1 MQVIVASAPAGLTA
15 KPGLHASVAVV
26 ALSSSQMPEPIHGGL
41 QGCCA
46 ERGPEWISTR
56 TDGKNQVQ
64 ECREEG
70 ERSRTAGGRPGGG
83 DGAAP
88 AAASVDA
95 PKTQPQE
102 HRSLHK
108 KIAQPTIRNHRV
120 AELTF
125 AKG

>member
-64 ECREEG
+64 KCREEG

-83 DGAAP
+83 DGATP

-95 PKTQPQE
+95 ATTQDHAHSPLQN
-102 HRSLHK
+102 RNMLLNHK
-108 KIAQPTIRNHRV
+108 AAT
-120 AELTF
+120 
-125 AKG
+125 

>member
-26 ALSSSQMPEPIHGGL
+26 ALFSSQMPEPIHGGL

-46 ERGPEWISTR
+46 ERGPEWRSTEA
-56 TDGKNQVQ
+56 GAKNQAQ
-64 ECREEG
+64 QCRGEEG
-70 ERSRTAGGRPGGG
+70 ESRTAGGRPGGG

-95 PKTQPQE
+95 PTTQPDHAHSPLQN
-102 HRSLHK
+102 RNMLLNHK
-108 KIAQPTIRNHRV
+108 AAT
-120 AELTF
+120 
-125 AKG
+125 